1 MVCTDRAPSD
11 PGYAIAAGYLW
22 VMPTILVVDDD
33 PHLREVV
40 RYALARQGFLV
51 VEAQNGVEALKRV
64 AEQKPDLVV
73 LDVVMPELDGI
84 ETCRRLRQSSR
95 VPVVFLSSRDEEL
108 DRVLG
113 LELGGDD
120 YLTKPFSTRELVARV
135 KAVLRRTEA
144 PPAETAGEA
153 PMVVGP
159 IRLDPVEHRL
169 HVGEHEVLLT
179 VTEFAILRALM
190 RRPGKVYTREE
201 LTELA
206 YGENYHLAER
216 TLDSHIRRIRAK
228 FREHQLDPVETVH
241 GLGYRLG
248 VK

>member
-1 MVCTDRAPSD
+1 
-11 PGYAIAAGYLW
+11 
-22 VMPTILVVDDD
+22 MPTILVTDDD

-40 RYALARQGFLV
+40 RYALARQGFTV
-51 VEAQNGVEALKRV
+51 IEATNGLEAIAAV
-64 AEQKPDLVV
+64 AVHHPDLVV

-84 ETCRRLRQSSR
+84 ETCRRLRQTSR
-95 VPVVFLSSRDEEL
+95 IPIVFLSSRDEEL

-113 LELGGDD
+113 IELGGDD

-135 KAVLRRTEA
+135 KAVLRRTEPA
-144 PPAETAGEA
+144 PPESPREEA
-153 PMVVGP
+153 LRVGP
-159 IRLDPVEHRL
+159 IRLDPVEHR
-169 HVGEHEVLLT
+169 VYGNGHELVLT
-179 VTEFAILRALM
+179 VTEFALLRALM

-201 LTELA
+201 LTDLA

-228 FREHQLDPVETVH
+228 FREHDVDPVETVH